1 MARDFVG
8 SSSGPTNDK
17 PVPPYS
23 APTPNDS
30 KPVPPYS
37 ATDDKPV
44 APSNS
49 GINDDKP
56 LPQAQAADK
65 PQQPITPPT
74 PPTPF
79 SPSGPTLYTPEPFTP
94 PPAEPLVAPPL
105 TSEGPTNAGPGKGP
119 MEPLGEQ
126 AGRSAMG
133 MGEQAQQPI
142 SRPPAA
148 APSVHSMAPL
158 SMESRA
164 TPFSFLW

>member
-23 APTPNDS
+23 ATNDS

-37 ATDDKPV
+37 ATTDDKPMP
-44 APSNS
+44 PSNS
-49 GINDDKP
+49 VPKDDTP

-65 PQQPITPPT
+65 PQQPIP

-94 PPAEPLVAPPL
+94 PAEALVAPPL
-105 TSEGPTNAGPGKGP
+105 TSEGPTNVGPSKGP

-126 AGRSAMG
+126 AGRSAIG